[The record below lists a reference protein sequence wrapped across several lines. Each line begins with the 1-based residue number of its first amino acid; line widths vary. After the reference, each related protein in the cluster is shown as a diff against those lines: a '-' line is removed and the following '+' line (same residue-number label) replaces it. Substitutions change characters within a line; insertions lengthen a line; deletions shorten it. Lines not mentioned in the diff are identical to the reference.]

1 VRTPSRCNECA
12 SRAGAQTA
20 GSRDGSAGLIWPRF
34 AILAAALVSFVSFIA
49 FDSIAQ
55 SHDAPPPSPP
65 SGAPAPAAPSRPGV
79 DPRPPRQSQP
89 ATAESKGDSA
99 PADIDKILD
108 ALAEKAVV
116 YESIA
121 LRFVCIEDVRGSQD
135 RGDNRKYDFMYVESE
150 PQRYKTYRQR
160 HSDKENHSGPEVEL
174 DTPFPDSY
182 SWTLIFARNRQ
193 HLFKFK
199 YVGDDWFS
207 LRHALVIEFT
217 APLPYANGQT
227 IYEWSGKVWVDAENF
242 NFLKVE
248 AEPTNQE
255 ERLKQMLKDYRTAT
269 RFLVFSMG
277 HKPVGAHYE
286 ITFLNDYQRLSLP
299 DQADY
304 RQFTLDLEG
313 NAELDTF
320 ETLRYSEYQFFGVQ
334 LRDRFLK

>member
-1 VRTPSRCNECA
+1 VRIRRRGNGRGR
-12 SRAGAQTA
+12 SRAGVAAVAFLTSLLGIGA
-20 GSRDGSAGLIWPRF
+20 FP
-34 AILAAALVSFVSFIA
+34 AAAE
-49 FDSIAQ
+49 DHKPAQ
-55 SHDAPPPSPP
+55 PPVP
-65 SGAPAPAAPSRPGV
+65 APAPSPAPPQTTSPPKRPGV
-79 DPRPPRQSQP
+79 DPRPSRREDPDTTDEAKHDTGP
-89 ATAESKGDSA
+89 V
-99 PADIDKILD
+99 DIDKVLE
-108 ALAEKAVV
+108 ALAEKAMT

-121 LRFVCIEDVRGSQD
+121 LRFICVEDLRGSQD
-135 RGDNRKYDFMYVESE
+135 RSDNRKYDFMYVESE
-150 PQRYKTYRQR
+150 AQRYKAYRQR
-160 HSDKENHSGPEVEL
+160 HSDKENHSGPEVEV

-199 YVGDDWFS
+199 YLGDDWFS
-207 LRHALVIEFT
+207 LRRAYVIEFT
-217 APLPYANGQT
+217 APLPYATGQT

-277 HKPVGAHYE
+277 HRPIGAHYE
-286 ITFLNDYQRLSLP
+286 ITFLNTYQKLSLP

-320 ETLRYSEYQFFGVQ
+320 ETLRYSEYQFFGVE
-334 LRDRFLK
+334 LHDRFLK

>member
-1 VRTPSRCNECA
+1 MIA
-12 SRAGAQTA
+12 DRAPAQ
-20 GSRDGSAGLIWPRF
+20 
-34 AILAAALVSFVSFIA
+34 
-49 FDSIAQ
+49 
-55 SHDAPPPSPP
+55 
-65 SGAPAPAAPSRPGV
+65 APAPAPSTPPAPSTAPAQPTAPPQRPGV
-79 DPRPPRQSQP
+79 DPRPPRPQEP
-89 ATAESKGDSA
+89 APGEA
-99 PADIDKILD
+99 PHDAGPVDLDKILD
-108 ALAEKAVV
+108 ALAEKAVT

-121 LRFVCIEDVRGSQD
+121 LRFICVEEFRGSQD

-150 PQRYKTYRQR
+150 AQRYKAYRQR
-160 HSDKENHSGPEVEL
+160 HSDKENHSGPEVEI

-199 YVGDDWFS
+199 YIGDDWFS
-207 LRHALVIEFT
+207 LRHAYIIEFT
-217 APLPYANGQT
+217 APLPFSTGQT

-277 HKPVGAHYE
+277 HRPVGAHYE
-286 ITFLNDYQRLSLP
+286 ITFLNDYQKLSLP

-320 ETLRYSEYQFFGVQ
+320 ETLHYSEYQFFGVE
-334 LRDRFLK
+334 LHDRFLK

>member
-1 VRTPSRCNECA
+1 MVA
-12 SRAGAQTA
+12 LTA
-20 GSRDGSAGLIWPRF
+20 F
-34 AILAAALVSFVSFIA
+34 LVSMF
-49 FDSIAQ
+49 
-55 SHDAPPPSPP
+55 
-65 SGAPAPAAPSRPGV
+65 GAAAPSPGQVPAPSQSPAPEPAPSTPPGQAPVPPQRPGV
-79 DPRPPRQSQP
+79 DPRPPRPSQP
-89 ATAESKGDSA
+89 AAEDSKTDSG
-99 PADIDKILD
+99 PVDLDKLLN
-108 ALAEKAVV
+108 ALAEKAAT

-121 LRFVCIEDVRGSQD
+121 LRFICVEELRGSQD

-150 PQRYKTYRQR
+150 AQRYKAYRQR
-160 HSDKENHSGPEVEL
+160 HSDKENHSGPEVEI

-199 YVGDDWFS
+199 YLGDDWFS
-207 LRHALVIEFT
+207 LRRAYVIEFT
-217 APLPYANGQT
+217 APLPFATGQT

-269 RFLVFSMG
+269 RFLVFSLG
-277 HKPVGAHYE
+277 HRPVGAHYE
-286 ITFLNDYQRLSLP
+286 ITFLNDYQKLSLP

-320 ETLRYSEYQFFGVQ
+320 ETLHYSEYQFFGVQ
-334 LRDRFLK
+334 LHDRFLK